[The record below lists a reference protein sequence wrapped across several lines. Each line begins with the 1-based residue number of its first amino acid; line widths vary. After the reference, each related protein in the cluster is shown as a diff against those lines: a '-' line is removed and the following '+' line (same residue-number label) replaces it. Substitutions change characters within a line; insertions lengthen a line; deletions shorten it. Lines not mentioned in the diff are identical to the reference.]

1 MSRFRIPVLLR
12 IFGDRPAIVAIRE
25 FKGNV
30 PIICR
35 PELADAIDAGDLDV
49 LPIGGR
55 REDLFELDEE
65 TAARVKAGEPI
76 EWDRLR
82 HAQIP

>member
-1 MSRFRIPVLLR
+1 MSHPRIPVLLR
-12 IFGDRPAIVAIRE
+12 AYGDRPAIVVIRE
-25 FKGNV
+25 FRGGV

-35 PELADAIDAGDLDV
+35 PELADAIDAGELSV
-49 LPIGGR
+49 PPIGGR

-82 HAQIP
+82 HAQLP

>member
-1 MSRFRIPVLLR
+1 VSHLRILVLLR
-12 IFGDRPAIVAIRE
+12 TFGDRPAIVVIRE
-25 FKGNV
+25 FKGDV

-35 PELADAIDAGDLDV
+35 PELADAIDAGDLNV
-49 LPIGGR
+49 PPIGGR

-65 TAARVKAGEPI
+65 TAARVRAGEPI

-82 HAQIP
+82 HAQLP